1 MDLKRQAAPSRRAF
15 LQGIGTVGIAAG
27 VPGNASAREAIPSAA
42 RRPLNI
48 LYLHSHDSG
57 RYLQPFGR
65 AVPTPNL
72 QQLAARGIL
81 FREAFAAAPTCSP
94 SRAALLTGQCPHR
107 NGMLGLA
114 HRGFSLT
121 DPTRHMVYRLRA
133 LGYTSTLAGMQHV
146 AKDRFAIGYDTV
158 FDPPTTEA
166 SNVAALAAK
175 FLGGKPKQP
184 FFLDAGF
191 FETHREF
198 PEPTSIDNPDY
209 ILPPAPIPD
218 TPETRRDMAGFHASA
233 RRMDEG
239 IGQILRALK
248 ASGLEENTIVVYAT
262 DHGIAFPAMKCSL
275 FDTGLGTTTILSGP
289 TPFSGGRVCD
299 AMVSHLDILPTLLEL
314 IGAPLPDDLEGKSL
328 LPLLEGKQQQIH
340 EELFG
345 EVTYHA
351 AYEPKRSVRTERWK
365 YIRHFGDRRTPVLPN
380 CDDSP
385 SKTLW
390 LNNGWKSQDVAEE
403 YLFDLIFDPQER
415 NNLARSPLHK
425 DELESMRGRLDKWM
439 KRTNDPLLHGPV
451 PAPHGAQINREDGVS
466 PQEPTTTVS

>member
-1 MDLKRQAAPSRRAF
+1 MDLKQQATPSRRTF
-15 LQGIGTVGIAAG
+15 LQGIGSLGIAAG
-27 VPGNASAREAIPSAA
+27 VPGNDSSGKGNPSPI

-72 QQLAARGIL
+72 QQLAARGVL

-248 ASGLEENTIVVYAT
+248 TSGLEENTIVVYAT

-289 TPFSGGRVCD
+289 APFSGGQVCD
-299 AMVSHLDILPTLLEL
+299 AMVSHLDILPTLLEA
-314 IGAPLPDDLEGKSL
+314 IGAPLPDDLEGRSL

-351 AYEPKRSVRTERWK
+351 AY
-365 YIRHFGDRRTPVLPN
+365 
-380 CDDSP
+380 
-385 SKTLW
+385 
-390 LNNGWKSQDVAEE
+390 
-403 YLFDLIFDPQER
+403 
-415 NNLARSPLHK
+415 
-425 DELESMRGRLDKWM
+425 
-439 KRTNDPLLHGPV
+439 
-451 PAPHGAQINREDGVS
+451 
-466 PQEPTTTVS
+466 